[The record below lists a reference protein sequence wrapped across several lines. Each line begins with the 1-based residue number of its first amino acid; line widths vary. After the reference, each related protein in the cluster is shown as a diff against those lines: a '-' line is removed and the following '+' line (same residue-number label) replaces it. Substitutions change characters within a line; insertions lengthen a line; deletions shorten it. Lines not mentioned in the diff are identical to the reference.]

1 MPTHAEK
8 KILPYTPQQLFDIIA
23 DVGHYPAFLPWVE
36 SANVYDRQDHQFTAD
51 VDIGYRFLTY
61 PYKCRVHLAQP
72 NRIDI
77 EYLTG
82 PFTYL
87 NNHWI
92 LTPINDKL
100 TEIDFYIDFEFS
112 NPLLQSV
119 LTPVFAEAVSRMI
132 RAFEARASV
141 LY

>member
-8 KILPYTPQQLFDIIA
+8 RVLPYTCQQLFDVIS
-23 DVGHYPAFLPWVE
+23 DVGRYPEFLPWIN
-36 SANVYDRQDHQFTAD
+36 SANVYDRHESFFTAD
-51 VDIGYRFLTY
+51 VDIGYNFFTY
-61 PYKCRVHLAQP
+61 PYKCRVHLTPA

-92 LTPINDKL
+92 LREVNEKL
-100 TEIDFYIDFEFS
+100 TEIEFYIDFEFS
-112 NPLLQSV
+112 NPMLQSL
-119 LTPVFAEAVSRMI
+119 LTPVFSEAVDRMI
-132 RAFEARASV
+132 RAFEARAAE

>member
-8 KILPYTPQQLFDIIA
+8 KVLPYTPQQLFDIIS
-23 DVGHYPAFLPWVE
+23 DVARYPEFLPWVD
-36 SANVYDRQDHQFTAD
+36 SANVYDRHESHFTAD
-51 VDIGYRFLTY
+51 VDIGYKFLTY
-61 PYKCRVHLAQP
+61 PYKCRVHLTPP

-92 LTPINDKL
+92 LTPMNDKL

-112 NPLLQSV
+112 NPMLQSL
-119 LTPVFAEAVSRMI
+119 LTPVFSEAVSRMI
-132 RAFEARASV
+132 RAFEVRAGS
-141 LY
+141 L